1 MKKKNYIFGK
11 MKIFPFMWVKIFP
24 LQTVITTIY
33 SFMVIT
39 TIYSFI
45 NAIAMCNF
53 IGPISKRIMLE
64 IQTILQKNLQTA
76 NVVSD
81 Y

>member
-1 MKKKNYIFGK
+1 

-24 LQTVITTIY
+24 LQMVITTIY
-33 SFMVIT
+33 PFMVIT

-81 Y
+81 YW